1 MSGLRASAHRW
12 WLSHRQA
19 CISSGVP
26 NRRVDQPGWHQL
38 SIEVHYLG
46 GSADQRRDVGIV
58 PDGGNC
64 VSGECYRLPD
74 RSRWIG
80 SVNLAVAENDIRLA
94 LLSLTAAGQ
103 APVVSKASNIP
114 TISGR
119 ACISPFPA
127 RYPRLW
133 HHLPT
138 SRRSLASLMRAAR

>member
-1 MSGLRASAHRW
+1 MVAFTPASLHFER
-12 WLSHRQA
+12 LT
-19 CISSGVP
+19 VP

-38 SIEVHYLG
+38 SIEVHHLG

-58 PDGGNC
+58 PDGGNG

-103 APVVSKASNIP
+103 SPVVSKASNIP
-114 TISGR
+114 KISGR
-119 ACISPFPA
+119 AVIYAFPLSQLDTLAFGITCRRAGDLSP
-127 RYPRLW
+127 R
-133 HHLPT
+133 
-138 SRRSLASLMRAAR
+138 